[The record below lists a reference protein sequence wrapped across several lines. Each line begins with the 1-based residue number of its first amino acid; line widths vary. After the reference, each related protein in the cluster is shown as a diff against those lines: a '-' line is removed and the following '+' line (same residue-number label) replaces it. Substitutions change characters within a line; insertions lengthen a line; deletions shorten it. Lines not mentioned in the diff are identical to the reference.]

1 MGSYTFTYERLTTLQ
16 VEANKRKME
25 NIPSK
30 EKVKEAFEKKDKTG
44 DGKLTFGEIKEI
56 IEQFSS
62 EDQQKDPTFGQTCKM
77 VCNMADVN
85 GDKMIAFA
93 EIVPLM
99 FGDSLEPENA
109 MKGAFRAYD
118 TNGDGY
124 LNKKELVEVMTL
136 SGLEADSKLMKMT
149 MVMFDD
155 NDDGRMNYDEFCSL
169 IDGKVAHS
177 LSGPPIITV
186 KA

>member
-1 MGSYTFTYERLTTLQ
+1 
-16 VEANKRKME
+16 ME

-44 DGKLTFGEIKEI
+44 EGKLTFGEIKEI

-62 EDQQKDPTFGQTCKM
+62 EEQQKDPTFGKTCKM

-85 GDKMIAFA
+85 GDKMIAFG

-124 LNKKELVEVMTL
+124 LKQKGT
-136 SGLEADSKLMKMT
+136 S
-149 MVMFDD
+149 
-155 NDDGRMNYDEFCSL
+155 
-169 IDGKVAHS
+169 
-177 LSGPPIITV
+177 
-186 KA
+186 